1 MYRICSALIE
11 SVAAAVFI
19 IPIWCIY
26 NKLCF
31 HSWKRTIIYMV
42 FGFYFSAVLALV
54 GFPNI
59 ASLKIDFAVN
69 VIPFLDMV
77 SDFINACLNI
87 LLFVPFGFFL
97 PILWDKF
104 RNIKNIALMGF
115 IVTSLYQKT
124 WKEINTEIAE
134 RMVQLRKRKKLSQ
147 KSLAL
152 RSGVSL
158 GSLKRFEQTGE
169 ISLQS
174 LTKIA
179 IALEVEGE
187 LEELFSKVPFAS
199 IEEVIHAQTK

>member
-1 MYRICSALIE
+1 M
-11 SVAAAVFI
+11 
-19 IPIWCIY
+19 
-26 NKLCF
+26 
-31 HSWKRTIIYMV
+31 
-42 FGFYFSAVLALV
+42 
-54 GFPNI
+54 
-59 ASLKIDFAVN
+59 
-69 VIPFLDMV
+69 
-77 SDFINACLNI
+77 IN
-87 LLFVPFGFFL
+87 
-97 PILWDKF
+97 
-104 RNIKNIALMGF
+104 
-115 IVTSLYQKT
+115 LYQKT

-174 LTKIA
+174 LTKID

-199 IEEVIHAQTK
+199 IGEVIQAQTRSI